1 MLEPKNGDYVSYIA
15 AIEADTLYRLRKA
28 GLKALDEGSLNMTA
42 KPMPTFRSEEAQGGL
57 STSTWG
63 RTDGQL
69 EKKPKGS
76 IWEKLT
82 QRKKN
87 DTPVVASSGTNNDEA
102 ARRRRAQAQDRMQF
116 GGIAL
121 AGIGIFASLARLNEG
136 ATLEELFPFPGLL
149 FIIGVVLVIQASKV
163 RKG

>member
-1 MLEPKNGDYVSYIA
+1 
-15 AIEADTLYRLRKA
+15 
-28 GLKALDEGSLNMTA
+28 MTA
-42 KPMPTFRSEEAQGGL
+42 KPMPTFRSEEAQGSL
-57 STSTWG
+57 TTSTWG
-63 RTDGQL
+63 KADGQL
-69 EKKPKGS
+69 EKKTKGS

-87 DTPVVASSGTNNDEA
+87 DTPVVASSSTNNDEA
-102 ARRRRAQAQDRMQF
+102 ARRRRAQAQGRMQF
-116 GGIAL
+116 GGVAL